1 MNQAIIHP
9 SVFVAPGAFV
19 VGDVVIGENSSVWY
33 NAVLRGDM
41 AQIVIGKNT
50 NVQDG
55 CILHTDP
62 GSQLRLGDYVTVGH
76 GAILHGCTV
85 QEGSLVGMGA
95 IVLDGAV
102 IGRNCLIGAG
112 ALVTRRTVVPDG
124 SLVLGN
130 PAKIK
135 RSLSAKEQENL
146 RDNAY
151 EYIALAQKMLVA
163 NA

>member
-1 MNQAIIHP
+1 MNQPIIHS

-19 VGDVVIGENSSVWY
+19 TGDVVIGENSSVWY

-41 AQIVIGKNT
+41 AQITIGKNT

-62 GSQLRLGDYVTVGH
+62 GSPLRLGDYVTVGH
-76 GAILHGCTV
+76 GAILPGCTV
-85 QEGSLVGMGA
+85 QEGSLGGRRA
-95 IVLDGAV
+95 IILDGAV
-102 IGRNCLIGAG
+102 IGRNCLGGAG
-112 ALVTRRTVVPDG
+112 ALVTRRTAVPDG

-135 RSLSAKEQENL
+135 RSLSAKELENL

-151 EYIALAQKMLVA
+151 EYIALSQKMLKA

>member
-1 MNQAIIHP
+1 MNQPIIHS

-19 VGDVVIGENSSVWY
+19 TGDVVIGENSSVWY

-41 AQIVIGKNT
+41 AQITIGKNT

-62 GSQLRLGDYVTVGH
+62 GSPLRLGDYVTVGH

-95 IVLDGAV
+95 IILDGRRHWQKLPGW
-102 IGRNCLIGAG
+102 GRRAG
-112 ALVTRRTVVPDG
+112 DAQNSRARRFPG
-124 SLVLGN
+124 LGQPGKN
-130 PAKIK
+130 
-135 RSLSAKEQENL
+135 
-146 RDNAY
+146 
-151 EYIALAQKMLVA
+151 
-163 NA
+163 

>member
-1 MNQAIIHP
+1 MNQPIIHS

-19 VGDVVIGENSSVWY
+19 TGDVVIGESSSVWY

-41 AQIVIGKNT
+41 AQIIIGKNT

-62 GSQLRLGDYVTVGH
+62 GSPLRLGDYVTVGH

-85 QEGSLVGMGA
+85 QERSLVGMGA
-95 IVLDGAV
+95 IILDGAV
-102 IGRNCLIGAG
+102 IGRNCLVGAG
-112 ALVTRRTVVPDG
+112 ALVTRRTAVPDG

-135 RSLSAKEQENL
+135 RSLSAKELENL

-151 EYIALAQKMLVA
+151 EYIALSQKMLKA

>member
-1 MNQAIIHP
+1 MNQPIIHS

-19 VGDVVIGENSSVWY
+19 TGDVVIGENSSVWY

-41 AQIVIGKNT
+41 AQIIIGKNT

-62 GSQLRLGDYVTVGH
+62 GSPLRLGDYVTVGH

-95 IVLDGAV
+95 IILDGAV
-102 IGRNCLIGAG
+102 IGRNCLVGAG
-112 ALVTRRTVVPDG
+112 ALVTRRTAVPDG

-135 RSLSAKEQENL
+135 RSLSAKELGNL

-151 EYIALAQKMLVA
+151 EYIALSQKMLKA

>member
-1 MNQAIIHP
+1 MNQPIIHS

-19 VGDVVIGENSSVWY
+19 TGDVVIGENSSVWY

-41 AQIVIGKNT
+41 AQITIGKNT

-62 GSQLRLGDYVTVGH
+62 GSPLRLGDYVTVGH

-102 IGRNCLIGAG
+102 IGRNCLVGAG
-112 ALVTRRTVVPDG
+112 ALVTRRTAVPDG

-135 RSLSAKEQENL
+135 RSLSAKELENL

-151 EYIALAQKMLVA
+151 EYIALSQKMLKA

>member
-1 MNQAIIHP
+1 MKKPVIHP

-19 VGDVVIGENSSVWY
+19 AGDVAIGENSSVWY

-41 AQIVIGKNT
+41 ARIVIGKNT

-102 IGRNCLIGAG
+102 IGRNCLVGAG
-112 ALVTRRTVVPDG
+112 ALVTRGTVVPDG

-135 RSLSAKEQENL
+135 RSLSARELENL

-151 EYIALAQKMLVA
+151 EYVALSQKMLEA

>member
-1 MNQAIIHP
+1 MNQPIIHP
-9 SVFVAPGAFV
+9 SVFVAPGASV
-19 VGDVVIGENSSVWY
+19 TGDVRIGENSSIWY

-62 GSQLRLGDYVTVGH
+62 GSLLRLGDFVTVGH

-85 QEGSLVGMGA
+85 QEGSLIGMGA

-102 IGRNCLIGAG
+102 IGRNCLVGAG
-112 ALVTRRTVVPDG
+112 ALVTHNTIVPDG
-124 SLVLGN
+124 CLVLGS

-135 RSLSAKEQENL
+135 RRLSAQELENL

-151 EYIALAQKMLVA
+151 EYIKLTKEMMK
-163 NA
+163 

>member
-1 MNQAIIHP
+1 MNQPIIHS

-19 VGDVVIGENSSVWY
+19 TGDVVIGENSSVWY

-41 AQIVIGKNT
+41 AQITIGKNT

-62 GSQLRLGDYVTVGH
+62 GSPLRLGDYVTV
-76 GAILHGCTV
+76 
-85 QEGSLVGMGA
+85 
-95 IVLDGAV
+95 
-102 IGRNCLIGAG
+102 IGRNCLVGAG
-112 ALVTRRTVVPDG
+112 ALVTRRTAVPDG

-135 RSLSAKEQENL
+135 RSLSAKELENL

-151 EYIALAQKMLVA
+151 EYIALSQKMLKA